1 MESLIARVLL
11 LPVAVIGDHVLS
23 FLSIP
28 DMVRFDSAVAQK
40 RYRRSVEEAFVCV
53 TVQLKLARP
62 HQAQYQRNVWRWCIK
77 RAVTVAEVIFA
88 ELDAEE
94 DVKLLLE
101 ILHRVPG
108 DGIVGWHCMMRVV
121 GTRVVRSTL
130 SNSELKSRINRV
142 DVLTVYFP
150 AIPGL
155 WEEQSGAQEELD
167 AQEVEPEALSE
178 LQVGQADQGLPSIL
192 LGCKSMREIWLFR
205 CAVLSLATVEAL
217 CSHALV
223 SLSLH
228 ATRKCTPELLSVIGN
243 VCCNLRSLVIEN
255 GQGDEQWVTESGLIS
270 VARGCRKVAS
280 FAADYVDAVTE
291 SVLLVFAA
299 HCPELDT
306 LAFAGCATLTDAVLL
321 ALCAQCPLL
330 FLLSCGSWAITSV
343 GTIDAAEPLLS
354 RLVRFPIHCTPE
366 ANPAA
371 VVRAVALLRTGCIG
385 LTISGMS
392 PAHVGALCHGTLRS
406 CYSVALSS
414 SSDEIVPVDDLILK
428 VANGSVQLERIT
440 LSGGCTMSEAT
451 LLSLPALCPNLTNL
465 VAHSIAGAVTE
476 RTFIA
481 LLDSCPQL
489 RGISICRNIAFTDA
503 LLRVIAHS
511 YLHVVALDL
520 TANTYVSERAILEL
534 VATREF
540 LCLQPPAVFTA
551 EATMRILGAVHGG
564 EGFNIPLGE

>member
-1 MESLIARVLL
+1 MFYSHHNEKPIPSPGGGIGAAFLLSRLCLSTMESLIARVLL

-62 HQAQYQRNVWRWCIK
+62 HQAQYQRNIWRWCIK
-77 RAVTVAEVIFA
+77 RAVTVAEVFFA

-101 ILHRVPG
+101 ILRRVPG

-142 DVLTVYFP
+142 DVVTVNFP

-155 WEEQSGAQEELD
+155 WEEQSSAQEELD
-167 AQEVEPEALSE
+167 VQEVEPEALSE

-205 CAVLSLATVEAL
+205 CAVLSLTTVEAL
-217 CSHALV
+217 CNHALV

-270 VARGCRKVAS
+270 VARGCRKLAS

-291 SVLLVFAA
+291 RVLLVFAA

-306 LAFAGCATLTDAVLL
+306 LAWPSLGALPSLTQCCWLSARNALCFFCFHVVPGRSHQWVQSTLPNRFCL
-321 ALCAQCPLL
+321 ALYGFQSTVPL
-330 FLLSCGSWAITSV
+330 
-343 GTIDAAEPLLS
+343 
-354 RLVRFPIHCTPE
+354 RLIPR
-366 ANPAA
+366 
-371 VVRAVALLRTGCIG
+371 
-385 LTISGMS
+385 
-392 PAHVGALCHGTLRS
+392 
-406 CYSVALSS
+406 
-414 SSDEIVPVDDLILK
+414 
-428 VANGSVQLERIT
+428 QW
-440 LSGGCTMSEAT
+440 SE
-451 LLSLPALCPNLTNL
+451 LW
-465 VAHSIAGAVTE
+465 H
-476 RTFIA
+476 
-481 LLDSCPQL
+481 
-489 RGISICRNIAFTDA
+489 
-503 LLRVIAHS
+503 
-511 YLHVVALDL
+511 Y
-520 TANTYVSERAILEL
+520 
-534 VATREF
+534 
-540 LCLQPPAVFTA
+540 
-551 EATMRILGAVHGG
+551 
-564 EGFNIPLGE
+564 

>member
-11 LPVAVIGDHVLS
+11 LPVAVIGVHVLS

-62 HQAQYQRNVWRWCIK
+62 HQAQYQRNVWRCCIK

-130 SNSELKSRINRV
+130 SNSELKNRV
-142 DVLTVYFP
+142 DVVTVYFP

-155 WEEQSGAQEELD
+155 WEEQSNAQEELD
-167 AQEVEPEALSE
+167 VQEVEPDALSE
-178 LQVGQADQGLPSIL
+178 LQVGQADQGLPNIL

-228 ATRKCTPELLSVIGN
+228 ATRKSTPELLSVIGN

-255 GQGDEQWVTESGLIS
+255 EQGDEQWVTVSGLIS
-270 VARGCRKVAS
+270 VARGCRKLAS

-306 LAFAGCATLTDAVLL
+306 LALVGGATLPAAVLG
-321 ALCAQCPLL
+321 ALGAHCRAIFL
-330 FLLSCGSWAITSV
+330 FSCGSGATKSV
-343 GTIDAAEPLLS
+343 ATLDAAEPLLS

-366 ANPAA
+366 ANSAA
-371 VVRAVALLRTGCIG
+371 VVRAVALIRTGCIG

-392 PAHVGALCHGTLRS
+392 PAHVGALCRGTLRS

-414 SSDEIVPVDDLILK
+414 SSDEIVPVDDFILK

-451 LLSLPALCPNLTNL
+451 LLSLPALCPYLTNF
-465 VAHSIAGAVTE
+465 VADSIAGAVTE

-489 RGISICRNIAFTDA
+489 RGISICRNIAFTDG

-520 TANTYVSERAILEL
+520 TANTFVSERAILEL

-540 LCLQPPAVFTA
+540 LCLHPPAVFTA
-551 EATMRILGAVHGG
+551 EATMRILGAVRSG
-564 EGFNIPLGE
+564 EGFNIPLVK